1 MIVVGVLCGLS
12 ASRIKRAGASTKW
25 LGLIASALNL
35 PLFPIGTAVGI
46 AGLVYFVR
54 ERPPDLVPEREHK
67 PIPGD
72 GTSKSLSTV
81 ACVAQIAWVWFVYGR
96 IFDWAVERGMP
107 LHHLGL
113 INWGLSLFLAIYAAV
128 IFHELG
134 HFAAGRTV
142 SFQLFGFRLG
152 CLDCFHSGGRWG
164 LRLKRNNYMGGSVTM
179 IPEHADNIR
188 TRAMI
193 MLFGGPLGSLVLGL
207 TGVGLLL
214 TVPAPVWPPAIG
226 LFIVLAT
233 SMGIGDFL
241 FNLVPLGTGTNYSDG
256 AKILQ
261 LYRNG
266 SWADYYCSVYYMS
279 LSRTTALRPRDWPT
293 EAVERAAA
301 FGAS

>member
-1 MIVVGVLCGLS
+1 MPDCGVSRPKLRPSPQPESTNPDDFNTMRVLRSALRWIFYVQALLFIVGGTQVLWIRVFSPSPAHGLMRFFEAVVCSYLIVVGVLCGLS

-164 LRLKRNNYMGGSVTM
+164 LRLKRNNYMGGR
-179 IPEHADNIR
+179 R
-188 TRAMI
+188 T
-193 MLFGGPLGSLVLGL
+193 
-207 TGVGLLL
+207 
-214 TVPAPVWPPAIG
+214 
-226 LFIVLAT
+226 
-233 SMGIGDFL
+233 
-241 FNLVPLGTGTNYSDG
+241 
-256 AKILQ
+256 
-261 LYRNG
+261 
-266 SWADYYCSVYYMS
+266 
-279 LSRTTALRPRDWPT
+279 
-293 EAVERAAA
+293 
-301 FGAS
+301 